1 MTALWHGATIGLR
14 NLLDALEASVLEA
27 ADEEILEE
35 ARERG
40 RAASMAADEV
50 RALLLSRLRSDE
62 ISAPSPPSALDERPP
77 SPRGRP
83 LSRG

>member
-27 ADEEILEE
+27 SDEEIQEE

-50 RALLLSRLRSDE
+50 RALLRSRLQSDE
-62 ISAPSPPSALDERPP
+62 ISAPSLPSARDERTP